1 MASIAPAT
9 PADKLPDLLAR
20 HDFRGLKQLLP
31 SLAAPDLAHL
41 LAPRPVAELLIVFR
55 LLPLAQATRVFK
67 YLATLAQKQL
77 LGQLAPEQLPAM
89 LNYMAL
95 TTRRASSSAWPQ
107 AAARD
112 VGATRLL
119 VR

>member
-1 MASIAPAT
+1 MAPPHPLTSAE
-9 PADKLPDLLAR
+9 KLNDLLAQR
-20 HDFRGLKQLLP
+20 DFWGLKTPP
-31 SLAAPDLAHL
+31 SLAAPYLAHL
-41 LAPRPVAELLIVFR
+41 IASRPVAELLVIFR

-67 YLATLAQKQL
+67 YLASSAQKQL

-95 TTRRASSSAWPQ
+95 TTGRASSSAWPR

-112 VGATRLL
+112 VGVARLL